1 MKKFVSLHHNNKKQ
15 RMMKRNFLACAAM
28 MLLLSSCGGS
38 KQEPSVADE
47 KEDMTETVSNTY
59 SEPESEEVTDLLKAY
74 NEHMDDYST
83 DVMTALGMGFRDN
96 KVLLNFSVNED
107 AFDIQNKEALKE
119 RVKKMVGDMPMEQ
132 KEAWQCIPNM
142 GYELMYTFVGKKSSD
157 IVSVVLTVDDLQMLL
172 YLTKR
177 DGPRV
182 VSFRFYKIF
191 LLSDRQTEDEAGAI
205 RIGGIDYHVAT
216 QTARNATG
224 HSEANTCT
232 IVIIVKLDKLIED
245 MLGLAFGHADSVIFD
260 NETQHLLLLGK
271 A

>member
-1 MKKFVSLHHNNKKQ
+1 
-15 RMMKRNFLACAAM
+15 MMKRNFLACAAM

-47 KEDMTETVSNTY
+47 KEDMTETFSNTY
-59 SEPESEEVTDLLKAY
+59 SEPESEEVTDLLMAY

-119 RVKKMVGDMPMEQ
+119 RVKKMVGDMPIEQ

-172 YLTKR
+172 Y
-177 DGPRV
+177 
-182 VSFRFYKIF
+182 
-191 LLSDRQTEDEAGAI
+191 
-205 RIGGIDYHVAT
+205 
-216 QTARNATG
+216 
-224 HSEANTCT
+224 
-232 IVIIVKLDKLIED
+232 
-245 MLGLAFGHADSVIFD
+245 
-260 NETQHLLLLGK
+260 
-271 A
+271 